1 MTAVMT
7 RLVPLGLVPLENED
21 GHVSERGAEAISALV
36 KLSL

>member
-7 RLVPLGLVPLENED
+7 GSALLEHED
-21 GHVSERGAEAISALV
+21 GHVSEQGAETISTLV